1 VFRKFFR
8 FLRTSVSDRS
18 GAGRRPRSRPVPE
31 LLEGRLAPAVLTVDG
46 PADDTTPD
54 NVLTLREAIA
64 VVDGTL
70 GRSLTA
76 AEQAHLSGTLGSHDA
91 IQFALPAGPQ
101 TVTLTLGALAITN
114 GVTITG
120 PGATNLTIDGNGLD
134 RVFVVGKVFTQDLGL
149 NVSLSGLT
157 VTGGSA
163 AFGGGLLNFGTLAL
177 TDCVVRNNAA
187 TANGGGGLY
196 NDGALTLTGCTFNGN
211 TTHGPGATAGGGL
224 DNISAGTVS
233 ASDCTFADNTATRSG
248 PAVGSGAGLANSG
261 AMTISGSTFS
271 GNSAASDGGAIYN
284 DGALTVST
292 TTFSGNSAGSD
303 GGAIRSG
310 GISLAVSAS
319 TFNGNTAESVG
330 GALDTTDATAT
341 LTNCTL
347 VGNTAGSLG
356 GAVEA
361 EVTGGAVT
369 LTNVTVTA
377 NRVTAGSSGRFGGG
391 LSAERPITLDNT
403 LVAGNVQGPAGSTAS
418 DVSGTLDPGSAYN
431 LIGTGGAGGLADGTN
446 HNRVGVADPGLGAL
460 ADNGGPTQ
468 TVLPLPGSPALGA
481 GSTAYV
487 TAGETDQRGLPRVVN
502 GAVDVGAVEVQA
514 PPSVTPSRG
523 ISARLVARKVRK
535 KRRLLVEVF
544 SADTGALR
552 SEFVSPFQRPRYRAI
567 EVSVRDSNSDG
578 VPDQVVLT
586 ARKGKRT
593 VTAFLAS

>member
-1 VFRKFFR
+1 M
-8 FLRTSVSDRS
+8 
-18 GAGRRPRSRPVPE
+18 AGRRPRRRPAPE
-31 LLEGRLAPAVLTVDG
+31 VLEGRLTPAVLTVDG
-46 PADDTTPD
+46 PADDTMPD
-54 NVLTLREAIA
+54 DVLTLREAIA

-76 AEQAHLSGTLGSHDA
+76 AEQAQISGAIGSDDA
-91 IQFALPAGPQ
+91 IRFSLPAGPQ
-101 TVTLTLGALAITN
+101 TVPLTLGALTITK

-120 PGATNLTIDGNGLD
+120 PGAANLTIDGNGLD

-149 NVSLSGLT
+149 SVSLSGLT

-177 TDCVVRNNAA
+177 TDCGVRNNAA

-196 NDGALTLTGCTFNGN
+196 NDGALTLTGCTFSGN
-211 TTHGPGATAGGGL
+211 TTQGSTSTAGGGL
-224 DNISAGTVS
+224 SNTAAGTVT
-233 ASDCTFADNTATRSG
+233 ASDCTFADNTAAGSG
-248 PAVGSGAGLANSG
+248 PAAGSGAGLANSG
-261 AMTISGSTFS
+261 ALTISGSTFS
-271 GNSAASDGGAIYN
+271 GNSAASDGGAIYS
-284 DGALTVST
+284 DGALAVSA
-292 TTFSGNSAGSD
+292 TTFGGNSAGSD

-310 GISLAVSAS
+310 GSSLAVSAS
-319 TFNGNTAESVG
+319 TFTDNTAESVG

-361 EVTGGAVT
+361 EALGGAVT

-377 NRVTAGSSGRFGGG
+377 NRVASGTGGSFGGG
-391 LSAERPITLDNT
+391 LSAERPVTLDNT
-403 LVAGNVQGPAGSTAS
+403 LVAGNFRGLTGTTPN

-431 LIGTGGAGGLADGTN
+431 LIGTGGAGGLSDGAN
-446 HNRVGVADPGLGAL
+446 HNQVGVADPGLAAL

-502 GAVDVGAVEVQA
+502 GAVEVGAVEVQA
-514 PPSVTPSRG
+514 PASLPPCRG
-523 ISARLVARKVRK
+523 ILARLVAVKVGK
-535 KRRLLVEVF
+535 KRRLMVEVF
-544 SADTGALR
+544 SADTGALT
-552 SEFVSPFQRPRYRAI
+552 SQFVSPFQRLRYKAI
-567 EVSVRDSNSDG
+567 RVSVRDSNGDG

-593 VTAFLAS
+593 VTAFLAG